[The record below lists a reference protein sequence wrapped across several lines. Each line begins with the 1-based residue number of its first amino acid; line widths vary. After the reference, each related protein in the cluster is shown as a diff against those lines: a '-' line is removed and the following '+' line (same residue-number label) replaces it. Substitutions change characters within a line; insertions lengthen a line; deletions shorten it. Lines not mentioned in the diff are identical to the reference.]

1 MHTAFASIREVLK
14 ERWKGV
20 ILILFVALLLGGA
33 FFFPERIRPLLGVS
47 PSNTG
52 NFNVPK
58 YTGRPVNEFRAVPE
72 EVKLFNEQQMEV
84 LKRRLSDQAG
94 SISVNPDQLAPWIDA
109 GVVKKVIGDYEG
121 ARDAWEY
128 ASIIRPLNYVSFK
141 NLGELYWH
149 YLPDL
154 PRSEE
159 NFRTAIKNDPSV
171 FDAYI
176 SLSDL
181 YRYSYKEKEGLADD
195 VLLEGLDKNPK
206 LGRDF
211 TAYIARYYKETGNI
225 LKAIDFYTRLSMI
238 EPENQDVKEELAKLK
253 GR

>member
-1 MHTAFASIREVLK
+1 MREILK
-14 ERWKGV
+14 ERWKG
-20 ILILFVALLLGGA
+20 IALILFAVLLLGGA
-33 FFFPERIRPLLGVS
+33 FFFPERVRSLLGVS
-47 PSNTG
+47 RSNTG

-84 LKRRLSDQAG
+84 LKKRLSDAAG
-94 SISVNPDQLAPWIDA
+94 SINADPDQLAPWIDA

-181 YRYSYKEKEGLADD
+181 YRYSYKEKEDLADD
-195 VLLEGLDKNPK
+195 VLLEGLEKNPK
-206 LGRDF
+206 LERNF
-211 TAYIARYYKETGNI
+211 IAYIARYYKETGNI
-225 LKAIDFYTRLSMI
+225 SKAIEFYAKFSRI